1 MSEPTGPPTR
11 KRRRGRP
18 PAPDIPR
25 TELRPGTAVWVA
37 IRLAEPNARGV
48 RPIVGAAR
56 GRVVD
61 LDWGGWRVLVT
72 HADGPCCALVGTDLV
87 VPRDDLYAVSS
98 RLERDAFGRLARE
111 LK

>member
-1 MSEPTGPPTR
+1 
-11 KRRRGRP
+11 
-18 PAPDIPR
+18 
-25 TELRPGTAVWVA
+25 VWVA